1 MIRGKRQKFPLPT
14 SLSRPRRCL
23 WPIIVGLQF
32 CRPRH
37 WCLFWRGDIFCKS
50 AENLS
55 QIIILSPC
63 SSPSYELW
71 ILNTACINN
80 TANSWC
86 ASFKGP
92 SRCCTVE
99 LKGCKECF
107 QSLVEHQTATVIS
120 VDLHPVQF
128 YTKTDDL
135 LVATFLCKKLVRTH
149 NLVPHSEGLCLHP
162 VQEPQKEPN
171 AFHSSHGA
179 THQGASKRLI
189 FSWKSFSFLFC
200 TALLLSRL

>member
-1 MIRGKRQKFPLPT
+1 MQASKDHL
-14 SLSRPRRCL
+14 
-23 WPIIVGLQF
+23 VV
-32 CRPRH
+32 
-37 WCLFWRGDIFCKS
+37 
-50 AENLS
+50 A
-55 QIIILSPC
+55 
-63 SSPSYELW
+63 PS
-71 ILNTACINN
+71 
-80 TANSWC
+80 NS
-86 ASFKGP
+86 
-92 SRCCTVE
+92 
-99 LKGCKECF
+99 KGCKRVF
-107 QSLVEHQTATVIS
+107 PKSGFDRVSGMVGHQTATVIS

-189 FSWKSFSFLFC
+189 FPWKSFSFLFC
-200 TALLLSRL
+200 TALLLSRLQPIASSKSHHMILIQSRDVHSMIRGG